1 MIDISRADRKAHGRF
16 RADAETKRI
25 LDGMEGWRNAFG
37 DYVEYFH
44 LNRDAS
50 QFDEVYE
57 EATGVG
63 RVYFPPVQLPAMH
76 VTHVRGGD
84 AWTELGGYYEDSLSA
99 TVAYRQ
105 FAESG
110 LPFADI
116 ETGDY
121 EFDRIVYDHK
131 VFRVINVA
139 VRGQIQ
145 RRDTVIAI
153 DAQQL
158 KPDMLVDDAQF
169 AQYADN
175 ATASR

>member
-1 MIDISRADRKAHGRF
+1 MSRADRKAHGRF

-25 LDGMEGWRNAFG
+25 LDGMENWRNAFG
-37 DYVEYFH
+37 DYVDYFH
-44 LNRDAS
+44 LNKAAT

-57 EATGVG
+57 EAMGEG
-63 RVYFPPVQLPAMH
+63 RVYFSPIQLPCMH
-76 VTHVRGGD
+76 VTHIRGGD
-84 AWTELGGYYEDSLSA
+84 TYGELGGYYEDSLSA

-121 EFDRIVYDHK
+121 EYDRIVYDHK
-131 VFRVINVA
+131 VFRVINIS

-145 RRDTVIAI
+145 QRDTVVAI

-158 KPDMLVDDAQF
+158 KPDMLIDDAQF
-169 AQYADN
+169 AQYASG